1 MKKALRS
8 LTVALAILGTA
19 LYPLNVLAATGD
31 VKNAYA
37 AKATITITLTSL
49 TNGSGRESTV
59 IDNTT
64 NKYLDALLRFK
75 TNGQAS
81 CTTLVDVYVYAALGD
96 TTYTDAATGTD
107 AAFTAA
113 NRRNSPYL
121 FSVQM
126 NAATSVTGGLV
137 SVARAFNGTL
147 PDKWGLIAINN
158 CGATLS
164 ATAGDHVIEYEG
176 VYLNVSP

>member
-1 MKKALRS
+1 MIRRRRFLASVS
-8 LTVALAILGTA
+8 LFLVSLLAAPPTW
-19 LYPLNVLAATGD
+19 AATGD

-49 TNGSGRESTV
+49 ANGSGRESTV

-64 NKYLDALLRFK
+64 NKYLDALLRVK
-75 TNGQAS
+75 TLAQAG
-81 CTTLVDVYVYAALGD
+81 CTTLIDIYVYAALGD

-107 AAFTAA
+107 AAFTSA

-121 FSVQM
+121 GSVQM
-126 NAATSVTGGLV
+126 NTTTSVTGGV
-137 SVARAFNGTL
+137 FSVASAFKGTL
-147 PDKWGLIAINN
+147 PDKWGLLVLNT
-158 CGATLS
+158 CGGTLS
-164 ATAGDHVIEYEG
+164 ATAGDHVLEYEG

>member
-1 MKKALRS
+1 MADIKS
-8 LTVALAILGTA
+8 
-19 LYPLNVLAATGD
+19 
-31 VKNAYA
+31 AYG
-37 AKATITITLTSL
+37 AKTTITLTLTSL

-59 IDNTT
+59 IDNTS
-64 NKYLDALLRFK
+64 NKFLDALLRFQ

-81 CTTLVDVYVYAALGD
+81 GTGLVDVYVYAALGD

-126 NAATSVTGGLV
+126 NAGTAVQGGLV
-137 SVARAFNGTL
+137 SVASAFNGTM
-147 PDKWGLIAINN
+147 PDKWGLIVINN
-158 CGATLS
+158 SGATLS
-164 ATAGDHVIEYEG
+164 ATAGNHVIEYEG
-176 VYLNVSP
+176 AYQTVI